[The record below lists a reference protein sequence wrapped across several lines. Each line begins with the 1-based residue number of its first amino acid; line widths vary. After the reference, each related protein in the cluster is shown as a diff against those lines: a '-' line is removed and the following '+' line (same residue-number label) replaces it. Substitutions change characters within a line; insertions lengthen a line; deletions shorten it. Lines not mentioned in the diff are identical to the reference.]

1 MVLRRESDPTAKL
14 GAHVQQLV
22 DLAVFPTWHNFLVQ
36 QGRLTRLITPL
47 TCYGSVQLW
56 KVTLDKSAWE
66 RLICRGLQQR
76 QIRLPLS

>member
-1 MVLRRESDPTAKL
+1 MVLRGESDPTAKL

-47 TCYGSVQLW
+47 TCYGGVQLW
-56 KVTLDKSAWE
+56 KVTLDKAHWE
-66 RLICRGLQQR
+66 RVICRGLNQLA
-76 QIRLPLS
+76 IHLPI